1 MQVTTLAEELA
12 ASKRTVEDLRAQ
24 VAHAAAPHAPG
35 AVATLLDVVHS
46 AVEEEAKARAVLVD
60 QLAVKEVRYL
70 LVVGLFFIVPFA
82 ALRPLFI
89 SFTGA
94 LNRVEKGGLYTKD
107 EGWLVDNSITHHDNG
122 VLARG
127 PLALCLMRRR
137 CAGGPSRS

>member
-1 MQVTTLAEELA
+1 MQVTTLAEELT

-46 AVEEEAKARAVLVD
+46 AGEEEAKARAVLVD

-70 LVVGLFFIVPFA
+70 LVVGPFFIFR
-82 ALRPLFI
+82 ALHHSA

-94 LNRVEKGGLYTKD
+94 LNRVEIFFLYIGFIPKD
-107 EGWLVDNSITHHDNG
+107 SQEHWVSLST
-122 VLARG
+122 R
-127 PLALCLMRRR
+127 
-137 CAGGPSRS
+137 